1 MKIIST
7 SGKKGFFLSYEDQ
20 ILLEVTYKNWF
31 SNSSFAMINENYVEV
46 KPKGFWGKSFI
57 IYKNDL
63 EKGKIDFQW
72 KGSMIITFNDEWD
85 IERNFILKPKGILK
99 KQFELFDDKENTIF
113 TTSLSFDWRR
123 FKQNF
128 NITDIRE
135 NYHENTFIELAFYT
149 SYAIKVYLAK
159 QSAAAS

>member
-7 SGKKGFFLSYEDQ
+7 SGKKGFILSYEDQ
-20 ILLEVTYKNWF
+20 ILLEVSYKNWF
-31 SNSSFAMINENYVEV
+31 SSNAFAVIDENFVEV
-46 KPKGFWGKSFI
+46 KPKGFWGKHFL

-85 IERNFILKPKGILK
+85 IERNYILKPKGILK
-99 KQFELFDDKENTIF
+99 KQFELLDEKENIIF
-113 TTSLSFDWRR
+113 TTSVSFDWRR

-128 NITDIRE
+128 DITDIRE